1 VRLRGRV
8 VPALRTLLASLPIV
22 AGGLAALHAA
32 TDGFQAFTSETARRL
47 SIARDPRLLPQVPLE
62 AADGSTVQLG
72 DLRGRW
78 LLVDFIYT
86 RCETYC
92 SVQGN
97 EFARLQQRLGTQ
109 IQAGQV
115 QLVSISFDPAYDDP
129 AQLAAYQRR
138 SGDRGSGWI
147 VARPVQTTDLPKL
160 LATFG
165 VKAVPDGLDG
175 YVHNAA
181 ISIVNPEGRVVA
193 VLDWDAMQQAQD
205 YVLQRV
211 AP

>member
-1 VRLRGRV
+1 MS
-8 VPALRTLLASLPIV
+8 ALRTLLASLPIL
-22 AGGLAALHAA
+22 AGGVAALAVA

-47 SIARDPRLLPQVPLE
+47 SIASHPRLLPQVLLE
-62 AADGSTVQLG
+62 TAEGSTLQPD
-72 DLRGRW
+72 DLHGRW

-97 EFARLQQRLGTQ
+97 EFAQLQQRLAPQ
-109 IQAGQV
+109 IATGQV

-138 SGDRGSGWI
+138 SGDRGKGWI
-147 VARPVQTTDLPKL
+147 AARPAQAADLPQL

-165 VKAVPDGLDG
+165 VKAVPDALGG

-181 ISIVNPEGRVVA
+181 ISVVNPEGRVVA

-211 AP
+211 VQ